1 MEDLAESKKRKKNK
15 NKTGRKRIKLETF
28 DEVDNK

>member
-1 MEDLAESKKRKKNK
+1 MEDLAESKKRKKNN